1 MATSNV
7 TEMKSDHVIAW
18 LDKNMGVS
26 QNNRSS
32 KKDLASSANVD
43 CILSNE
49 RLHDINY
56 LIHSDDPY
64 INDEQWND
72 LIINVL
78 QMFTDEEKCIKF
90 IDDNLMANKQPFLIV
105 SGQIGVSFLPKIY
118 QKLSGYI
125 YVFCGQRH
133 SHEWTGE
140 YLNHI
145 EIYDDETGCFA
156 KVLID
161 IGIYYLKKG
170 QEETSNLTNE
180 TLTVL
185 KASQSNNNNDDQ
197 MEQIAQ
203 DANEG

>member
-1 MATSNV
+1 MATLNV
-7 TEMKSDHVIAW
+7 TEIKPDHVIAW

-26 QNNRSS
+26 QNNRPS
-32 KKDLASSANVD
+32 KKDLVSSANVD
-43 CILSNE
+43 CITSNKCS
-49 RLHDINY
+49 HDINY

-78 QMFTDEEKCIKF
+78 QLFTDEEKC
-90 IDDNLMANKQPFLIV
+90 
-105 SGQIGVSFLPKIY
+105 VSFVPKIY

-145 EIYDDETGCFA
+145 EIYDDETSFFA

-170 QEETSNLTNE
+170 QEETSNLTSSMKYLE
-180 TLTVL
+180 W
-185 KASQSNNNNDDQ
+185 AR
-197 MEQIAQ
+197 
-203 DANEG
+203 